1 MKIKFKSQ
9 AYQTAAVDAVVD
21 CFQGQPKINP
31 LNYRLDKGVSNND
44 SQQINLAIDSD
55 DGFRNSDIKLDEAEL
70 LRNIQQV
77 QSRQNLPVSSSLT
90 EFTLKNDKKKTIEPV
105 KTAYLKNARAIAPV
119 HLDVEM
125 ETGTGKTYCYIK
137 TMFEMNQ
144 KYGWSKFIIV
154 VPSIAIREGV
164 TKSLK
169 ITTDHFTDSYGK
181 KIRFFTY
188 SSRKNDLPN
197 LESFSSNT
205 GINVMVINIQ
215 AFNSSVDA
223 ERKALE
229 GKKSSVESRRIF
241 RELDDFQSRRPI
253 DVISANRPIL
263 FLDEPQKMEGDKTLE
278 SLAKFKP
285 LMVIRYSATHKTN
298 HLKVHRLDAMDAYNQ
313 KLVKKIAVRG
323 ISVKGQGGTASYLY
337 LENIEISKQAP
348 KAWVEIEE
356 KLKTGVIKKKRKLIG
371 KGDDLYIKSGELDQY
386 KHYVVADINAN
397 TDTVEFTNG
406 VLLTAG
412 DVFGDVDEAV
422 RRRIQI
428 RETIKAHIE
437 KEEQLFKQGIKVL
450 SLFFIDEVAKYRD
463 YEAPENKGQYAAIFE
478 EEYTEQVAHKLDQLA
493 LNPEY
498 HAYLKYIQV
507 EDTHQGYFSIDKK
520 GKMVDSVK
528 SAKSEK
534 AQSTDVDAYDLILR
548 DKEALLSLPKT
559 TDGEEALAK
568 KSLRFIFSHSAL
580 REGWDNPNVFTMC
593 MLKNSDNTISRQQE
607 VGRGLR
613 ISVNQSGDRQDQP
626 STVHDINVLT
636 VVASESYQD
645 FVTNLQTEIADTL
658 AARPRKA
665 DKEYFNGKTLKTDSG
680 EMVVTEIMA
689 NQIYRYLM
697 KNDFTNDA
705 DEITQEYHSAKAEGK
720 LPDLPAELQPYTDAI
735 LKLVDGIFDVNQMPD
750 FGDGRKPKTNPLND
764 NFNKKEFKELWN
776 RINKKAV
783 YKVDFDSQELID
795 NAVFAIDKE
804 LKVTELTYRIETG
817 EMSGGLTDSA
827 LRDCKGFSI
836 KGSYDDTT
844 SGSVHSRVEY
854 DLLGKIGEATILT
867 RKTVAAIL
875 TGIEDYKFGL
885 FKKNPEQF
893 ISEVSRLI
901 KEQKASIIINKL
913 SYDDTDQTFDSNIF
927 TASQSKQD
935 FSKATEPL
943 KRHIYDYVI
952 TDSKVEKEFAE
963 KLDVSD
969 EVVVYAKLPGGF
981 FIPTPVGDYN
991 PDWAISFKE
1000 GSVKHVYFIAET
1012 KGSMSSLDLRGIE
1025 GRKIDCARKFFKKL
1039 EKAGSGESVKYDVV
1053 TDYDKL
1059 MTAVGKPTAA

>member
-31 LNYRLDKGVSNND
+31 LNYRLDKGVTKRETDKNIGVM
-44 SQQINLAIDSD
+44 QQVDVYEEQDES
-55 DGFRNSDIKLDEAEL
+55 GFRNADIKLDESEL

-90 EFTLKNDKKKTIEPV
+90 EFTQQSNKKQNDKKKTIEPV
-105 KTAYLKNARAIAPV
+105 KAAYLKNARAIAPV

-164 TKSLK
+164 TKSLQ
-169 ITTDHFTDSYGK
+169 ITAEHFTDSYGK
-181 KIRFFTY
+181 KVRFFTY
-188 SSRKNDLPN
+188 NSKQLHE
-197 LESFSSNT
+197 LESFSSDS

-215 AFNSSVDA
+215 AFNATGQDN
-223 ERKALE
+223 
-229 GKKSSVESRRIF
+229 RRIYE
-241 RELDDFQSRRPI
+241 ELDDFQSRRPI

-278 SLAKFKP
+278 ALAKFKP

-298 HLKVHRLDAMDAYNQ
+298 HLKIHRLDALDAYNQ

-406 VLLTAG
+406 VILTAG
-412 DVFGDVDEAV
+412 DAFGDVDEAV

-428 RETIKAHIE
+428 RETIKAHLE

-463 YEAPENKGQYAAIFE
+463 YEAPDNKGQYATIFE
-478 EEYTEQVAHKLDQLA
+478 EEYTEQIAYKLDQLE

-498 HAYLKYIQV
+498 HAYLKGIQV
-507 EDTHQGYFSIDKK
+507 ETTHQGYFSIDKK
-520 GKMVDSVK
+520 GKMVDSITA
-528 SAKSEK
+528 AKSEK

-548 DKEALLSLPKT
+548 DKEALLSLPKP
-559 TDGEEALAK
+559 TDGEEALVK

-593 MLKNSDNTISRQQE
+593 MLKNSDNTISRRQE

-613 ISVNQSGDRQDQP
+613 ISVNQNGERQDQP
-626 STVHDINVLT
+626 TTVHDINVLT

-645 FVTNLQTEIADTL
+645 FVTNLQIEIADTL
-658 AARPRKA
+658 ATRPRKA
-665 DKEYFNGKTLKTDSG
+665 DEAYFAKKKLASENGTIEVTDEMAAMISFYLVGNKFKDYQHQITPKYHEAKLAG
-680 EMVVTEIMA
+680 E
-689 NQIYRYLM
+689 
-697 KNDFTNDA
+697 
-705 DEITQEYHSAKAEGK
+705 
-720 LPDLPAELQPYTDAI
+720 LPLLPEPLQPYAEEVF
-735 LKLVDGIFDVNQMPD
+735 KLIDGVFDVNQMPD

-795 NAVFAIDKE
+795 NAVFAINKE
-804 LKVTELTYRIETG
+804 LKVTELTYRIESG
-817 EMSGGLTDSA
+817 EMNSGITDGA
-827 LRDCKGFSI
+827 LRDGKGFAI
-836 KGSYDDTT
+836 KESYDDKT

-854 DLLGKIGEATILT
+854 DLLGKIGEATVLT

-875 TGIEDYKFGL
+875 TGIEDYKFSL

-893 ISEVSRLI
+893 ISEASRLI

-913 SYDDTDQTFDSNIF
+913 SYDETDQTFDSNIF

-1039 EKAGSGESVKYDVV
+1039 EEAGSGEKVKYDVV
-1053 TDYDKL
+1053 TNFDQL

>member
-9 AYQTAAVDAVVD
+9 TYQTAAVEAVVD

-31 LNYRLDKGVSNND
+31 LNYRLDKGVSNNAD
-44 SQQINLAIDSD
+44 KQESLAIESD
-55 DGFRNSDIKLDEAEL
+55 EGFRNPDIKLDESEL

-77 QSRQNLPVSSSLT
+77 QSRQNLPISSSLT
-90 EFTLKNDKKKTIEPV
+90 EFTLKDDKKKTIEPV
-105 KTAYLKNARAIAPV
+105 KAAYLKNARTIAPV

-137 TMFEMNQ
+137 TMFELNQ
-144 KYGWSKFIIV
+144 KYGWSKYIVV

-164 TKSLK
+164 TKSLQ
-169 ITTDHFTDSYGK
+169 ITADHFTDGYGK

-188 SSRKNDLPN
+188 NSKQPHE
-197 LESFSSNT
+197 LESFSSDS

-215 AFNSSVDA
+215 AFNATGQDN
-223 ERKALE
+223 
-229 GKKSSVESRRIF
+229 RRIYE
-241 RELDDFQSRRPI
+241 ELDDFQSRRPI

-298 HLKVHRLDAMDAYNQ
+298 HLKIHRLDALDAYNQ

-406 VLLTAG
+406 VILTAG
-412 DVFGDVDEAV
+412 DAFGDVDEAV

-428 RETIKAHIE
+428 RETIKAHLE

-463 YEAPENKGQYAAIFE
+463 YDVPDNKGEYATIFE
-478 EEYTEQVAHKLDQLA
+478 EEYAEQIAYKLHQLE
-493 LNPEY
+493 LNPDY
-498 HAYLKYIQV
+498 HTYLKNIQV
-507 EDTHQGYFSIDKK
+507 EATHQGYFSIDKK
-520 GKMVDSVK
+520 GKMVDSLK
-528 SAKSEK
+528 SSASEK
-534 AQSTDVDAYDLILR
+534 KESTDVDAYDLILK
-548 DKEALLSLPKT
+548 DKEALLSLPKPN
-559 TDGEEALAK
+559 DSKEALAK

-593 MLKNSDNTISRQQE
+593 MLKNSDNTISRRQE

-613 ISVNQSGDRQDQP
+613 ISVNQNGERQDQP
-626 STVHDINVLT
+626 TTVHDINVLT

-645 FVTNLQTEIADTL
+645 FVTNLQVEIADTL

-665 DKEYFNGKTLKTDSG
+665 DKEYFTGKTLKTDK
-680 EMVVTEIMA
+680 EELVVTELMA

-705 DEITQEYHSAKAEGK
+705 DEITPEYHTAKADGT
-720 LPDLPAELQPYTDAI
+720 LPELPIELQPYTEAI
-735 LKLVDGIFDVNQMPD
+735 FTLVDGVFDVNQMPD
-750 FGDGRKPKTNPLND
+750 FGDGRKPKINPLND
-764 NFNKKEFKELWN
+764 NFDKKEFKELWN

-783 YKVDFDSQELID
+783 YKVDFDSTELIQ
-795 NAVFAIDKE
+795 NAVHAINKD
-804 LKVTELTYRIETG
+804 LKVTVLTYRVEAG
-817 EMSGGLTDSA
+817 EMNSGLSDGT
-827 LRDCKGFSI
+827 LRDGKGFAI
-836 KGSYDDTT
+836 KESYDDTT
-844 SGSVHSRVEY
+844 SGSVHSKVEY
-854 DLLGKIGEATILT
+854 DLLGKIGEATVLT
-867 RKTVAAIL
+867 RKTVADIL
-875 TGIEDYKFGL
+875 TGIEDYKFDL

-893 ISEVSRLI
+893 IAEVSRLI

-913 SYDDTDQTFDSNIF
+913 TYDETDQTFNSDIF

-935 FSKATEPL
+935 FTKATSPL
-943 KRHIYDYVI
+943 KRHIYDYVV
-952 TDSKVEKEFAE
+952 TDSKVEKDFAE
-963 KLDVSD
+963 QLDVSD

-1039 EKAGSGESVKYDVV
+1039 EEAGAGDKVKYDVV
-1053 TDYDKL
+1053 TNFDQL

>member
-21 CFQGQPKINP
+21 CFQGQPKINL
-31 LNYRLDKGVSNND
+31 LNYRLDKGVTKLKTD
-44 SQQINLAIDSD
+44 KKIGVMGQVGVYEVEGEA
-55 DGFRNSDIKLDEAEL
+55 GFKNGDIKLDEAEL

-90 EFTLKNDKKKTIEPV
+90 EFTLKNETKNTIEPV
-105 KTAYLKNARAIAPV
+105 KPAYLKNARAIAPV

-164 TKSLK
+164 TKSLQ
-169 ITTDHFTDSYGK
+169 ITADHFTDSYGK
-181 KIRFFTY
+181 KVRFFTY
-188 SSRKNDLPN
+188 NSKQLHE
-197 LESFSSNT
+197 LESFSSDS

-215 AFNSSVDA
+215 AFNATGQDN
-223 ERKALE
+223 
-229 GKKSSVESRRIF
+229 RRIYE
-241 RELDDFQSRRPI
+241 ELDDFQSRRPI

-298 HLKVHRLDAMDAYNQ
+298 HLKIHRLDALDAYNQ

-323 ISVKGQGGTASYLY
+323 ISVKGHGGTASYLY

-406 VLLTAG
+406 VILTAG
-412 DVFGDVDEAV
+412 DAFGDVDEAV

-428 RETIKAHIE
+428 RETIKAHLE
-437 KEEQLFKQGIKVL
+437 KEEQLFNQGIKVL

-463 YEAPENKGQYAAIFE
+463 YEALANKGEYATIFE
-478 EEYTEQVAHKLDQLA
+478 EEYTEQIAYRLDQLE

-498 HAYLKYIQV
+498 QAYLKNIEV
-507 EDTHQGYFSIDKK
+507 EATHQGYFSIDKK

-534 AQSTDVDAYDLILR
+534 TQSTDIDAYDLILR
-548 DKEALLSLPKT
+548 DKESLLSLPKP
-559 TDGEEALAK
+559 TDGEEAFAK

-580 REGWDNPNVFTMC
+580 REGWDNPNVFTLC
-593 MLKNSDNTISRQQE
+593 MLKNSDNTISRRQE

-680 EMVVTEIMA
+680 EIVVTEIMA

-705 DEITQEYHSAKAEGK
+705 DETTPEYHSAKAEGK
-720 LPDLPAELQPYTDAI
+720 LPDLPAELQPYTEAI
-735 LKLVDGIFDVNQMPD
+735 LKLVDGVFDVNQMPE

-795 NAVFAIDKE
+795 NAIFVINKE
-804 LKVTELTYRIETG
+804 LKVTELTYRVESG
-817 EMSGGLTDSA
+817 EMSSGLTDGA
-827 LRDCKGFSI
+827 LRDGKGFAI
-836 KGSYDDTT
+836 KESYDDKS

-854 DLLGKIGEATILT
+854 DLLGKIGEATVLT
-867 RKTVAAIL
+867 RKTAAAIL

-913 SYDDTDQTFDSNIF
+913 SYDETDQTFDADIF

-935 FSKATEPL
+935 FTKATEPL
-943 KRHIYDYVI
+943 KRHIYDYVV

-1000 GSVKHVYFIAET
+1000 GSVKHIYFIAET

-1025 GRKIDCARKFFKKL
+1025 GRKIECARKFFDKL
-1039 EKAGSGESVKYDVV
+1039 AEANSNSGENVKYDVV

-1059 MTAVGKPTAA
+1059 MTVVC

>member
-9 AYQTAAVDAVVD
+9 AYQTAAVEAVVD
-21 CFQGQPKINP
+21 CFVGQPKINS
-31 LNYRLDKGVSNND
+31 LNYRLDKGVQKPQNT
-44 SQQINLAIDSD
+44 QQSSLDLETLSD
-55 DGFRNSDIKLDEAEL
+55 NEEGFRNPDIKLDESEL

-77 QSRQNLPVSSSLT
+77 QSRQNLPVSQSLT
-90 EFTLKNDKKKTIEPV
+90 EFTLKNDKKKIIEPA
-105 KTAYLKNARAIAPV
+105 KAAYIKQARAIAPV

-164 TKSLK
+164 TKSLQ
-169 ITTDHFTDSYGK
+169 ITADHFTDSYGQK
-181 KIRFFTY
+181 ARFFTY
-188 SSRKNDLPN
+188 NSKQLHE
-197 LESFSSNT
+197 LESFSSDA

-215 AFNSSVDA
+215 AFNA
-223 ERKALE
+223 T
-229 GKKSSVESRRIF
+229 GKDNRRIYE
-241 RELDDFQSRRPI
+241 ELDDFQSRRPI
-253 DVISANRPIL
+253 DVISKNRPIL
-263 FLDEPQKMEGDKTLE
+263 FLDEPQKMEGGKTLE
-278 SLAKFKP
+278 SLVQFKP

-298 HLKVHRLDAMDAYNQ
+298 HLRIHRLDALDAYNQ

-323 ISVKGQGGTASYLY
+323 ITVKGQGGTASYLY

-348 KAWVEIEE
+348 KAWVEMEM
-356 KLKTGVIKKKRKLIG
+356 KQASGNVVKKRKKLG
-371 KGDDLYIKSGELDQY
+371 KGDNLFEQSNGLDQY
-386 KHYVVADINAN
+386 KGYVVAEINAN
-397 TDTVEFTNG
+397 TDTLEFTNG
-406 VLLTAG
+406 VTLTAG
-412 DVFGDVDEAV
+412 DAYGDVDEAV

-428 RETIKAHIE
+428 RETIKAHLE
-437 KEEQLFKQGIKVL
+437 KEEQLFNQGIKVL

-463 YEAPENKGQYAAIFE
+463 YDAPDTKGEYATIFE
-478 EEYTEQVAHKLDQLA
+478 EEYTEQIAYKLEQLE

-498 HAYLKYIQV
+498 HAYLKAIQV
-507 EDTHQGYFSIDKK
+507 EATHQGYFSIDKK
-520 GKMVDSVK
+520 GKMVNSIK
-528 SAKSEK
+528 SSASEK
-534 AQSTDVDAYDLILR
+534 KESTDVDAYDLILR
-548 DKEALLSLPKT
+548 DKEALLSLPKPN
-559 TDGEEALAK
+559 DGEETLAK

-593 MLKNSDNTISRQQE
+593 MLKNSDNTISRRQE

-613 ISVNQSGDRQDQP
+613 ISVNQNGERQDQP
-626 STVHDINVLT
+626 ATVHDINVLT

-645 FVTNLQTEIADTL
+645 FVTNLQVEIADTL

-665 DKEYFNGKTLKTDSG
+665 DKEYFSGKTLKTD
-680 EMVVTEIMA
+680 TEELVITDLMA

-705 DEITQEYHSAKAEGK
+705 DEITPDYHAAKADGT
-720 LPDLPAELQPYTDAI
+720 LPELPAELLPYTEAI
-735 LKLVDGIFDVNQMPD
+735 FKLVDGVFDVNQMPGYD
-750 FGDGRKPKTNPLND
+750 DGRKPKINPLND
-764 NFNKKEFKELWN
+764 NFDKKEFKELWN

-783 YKVDFDSQELID
+783 YKVDFDSKELIH
-795 NAVFAIDKE
+795 NAVHAINKE
-804 LKVTELTYRIETG
+804 LKVTELTYRVEAG
-817 EMSGGLTDSA
+817 EMNSGLTDGT
-827 LRDCKGFSI
+827 LRDGKGFAI
-836 KGSYDDTT
+836 KESFDDTT
-844 SGSVHSRVEY
+844 SGSVHSKVEY
-854 DLLGKIGEATILT
+854 DLLGKIGEATVLT
-867 RKTVAAIL
+867 RKTVADIL
-875 TGIEDYKFGL
+875 TGIEDYQFDK

-893 ISEVSRLI
+893 IAEVSRLI

-913 SYDDTDQTFDSNIF
+913 SYDETDQTFDSDIF

-935 FSKATEPL
+935 FSKATDPL

-952 TDSKVEKEFAE
+952 TDSKVEKDFAE

-1025 GRKIDCARKFFKKL
+1025 GHKIKCARKFFKKL
-1039 EKAGSGESVKYDVV
+1039 EEAGAGDKVKYDVV
-1053 TDYDKL
+1053 KDFDQL
-1059 MTAVGKPTAA
+1059 MTAVGKPTAP

>member
-9 AYQTAAVDAVVD
+9 PYQTAAVEAVVD
-21 CFQGQPKINP
+21 CFQGQPKFNP
-31 LNYRLDKGVSNND
+31 LNYRLDKGVSNNTGP
-44 SQQINLAIDSD
+44 QLNLFVDSD
-55 DGFRNSDIKLDEAEL
+55 EGFRNPDIKLNESEL

-90 EFTLKNDKKKTIEPV
+90 EFTVKNDKKKTIEPV
-105 KTAYLKNARAIAPV
+105 KAAYLKNARAIAPL
-119 HLDVEM
+119 HLDIEM

-164 TKSLK
+164 TKSLQ

-188 SSRKNDLPN
+188 NSKQPHE
-197 LESFSSNT
+197 LETFSTDS

-215 AFNSSVDA
+215 AFNATGQDN
-223 ERKALE
+223 
-229 GKKSSVESRRIF
+229 RRIYE
-241 RELDDFQSRRPI
+241 ELDDFQSRRPI

-263 FLDEPQKMEGDKTLE
+263 FLDEPQKMEGDRTLE

-298 HLKVHRLDAMDAYNQ
+298 HLKIHRLDALDAYNQ
-313 KLVKKIAVRG
+313 KLVKKITVRG
-323 ISVKGQGGTASYLY
+323 ISVKGQGGSASYLY

-356 KLKTGVIKKKRKLIG
+356 KLKTGVIRKKRKLIG
-371 KGDDLYIKSGELDQY
+371 KRDDLYIKSGELDQY
-386 KHYVVADINAN
+386 KGYIVADINAN

-406 VLLTAG
+406 VTLTAG
-412 DVFGDVDEAV
+412 DAFGDVDEAV

-428 RETIKAHIE
+428 RETIKAHLE

-463 YEAPENKGQYAAIFE
+463 YEAPDTKGQYATIFE
-478 EEYTEQVAHKLDQLA
+478 EEYAEQVAYKLEQLE
-493 LNPEY
+493 LLPEY
-498 HAYLKYIQV
+498 HAYLKSIQV
-507 EDTHQGYFSIDKK
+507 EATHQGYFSIDKK

-528 SAKSEK
+528 SARAERVE
-534 AQSTDVDAYDLILR
+534 STDVDAYDLILK
-548 DKEALLSLPKT
+548 DKEALLSFPKSN
-559 TDGEEALAK
+559 DDDEAFAK

-580 REGWDNPNVFTMC
+580 REGWDNPNVFNMC
-593 MLKNSDNTISRQQE
+593 MLKNSDNTISRRQE

-613 ISVNQSGDRQDQP
+613 ISVNQNGERQDQP
-626 STVHDINVLT
+626 STVHDTNVLT
-636 VVASESYQD
+636 VIASESYQD

-680 EMVVTEIMA
+680 EIIVSEIMA

-697 KNDFTNDA
+697 KNDFTNDS
-705 DEITQEYHSAKAEGK
+705 DEITPEYHVAKAEGK
-720 LPDLPAELQPYTDAI
+720 LPDLPAELQPYTEAI
-735 LKLVDGIFDVNQMPD
+735 LNLVDGVFDVNQVPEFD
-750 FGDGRKPKTNPLND
+750 DGRKPKTNPLNA

-783 YKVDFDSQELID
+783 YKVDFDSQELIN
-795 NAVFAIDKE
+795 NAVLAINKE
-804 LKVTELTYRIETG
+804 LKVTELTYRIESG
-817 EMSGGLTDSA
+817 EMSGGLTDMA
-827 LRDCKGFSI
+827 LRDGKGFAI
-836 KGSYDDTT
+836 KESYDDKT

-875 TGIEDYKFGL
+875 TQIEDYKFGL

-913 SYDDTDQTFDSNIF
+913 SYDETDQTFDSDIF
-927 TASQSKQD
+927 TTSQSRQD

-952 TDSKVEKEFAE
+952 TDSKVEKEFAK

-991 PDWAISFKE
+991 PDWAISFRE

-1025 GRKIDCARKFFKKL
+1025 GTKIDCARKFFKKL
-1039 EKAGSGESVKYDVV
+1039 EETGTGEKVKYDVV

>member
-1 MKIKFKSQ
+1 MKIKFKTQ
-9 AYQTAAVDAVVD
+9 AYQSAAVDALID
-21 CFQGQPKINP
+21 CFKGQPKINP
-31 LNYRLDKGVSNND
+31 LNYRLDKGVD
-44 SQQINLAIDSD
+44 VKGGPQMNLFADGD
-55 DGFRNSDIKLDEAEL
+55 EGFRNPDIKLTETDL

-77 QSRQNLPVSSSLT
+77 QSRQNLSVSSSLI
-90 EFTLKNDKKKTIEPV
+90 EFTLKNDNKKTIEPV
-105 KTAYLKNARAIAPV
+105 KAAYLNQARAIAPL
-119 HLDVEM
+119 HLDIEM

-144 KYGWSKFIIV
+144 KYGWNKFIIV

-164 TKSLK
+164 TKSLQ
-169 ITTDHFTDSYGK
+169 ITSEHFTDSYGK

-188 SSRKNDLPN
+188 NSKQLHE
-197 LESFSSNT
+197 LESFSSDS

-215 AFNSSVDA
+215 AFNA
-223 ERKALE
+223 T
-229 GKKSSVESRRIF
+229 GKDNRRIYE
-241 RELDDFQSRRPI
+241 ELDDFQSRRPI

-263 FLDEPQKMEGDKTLE
+263 FLDEPQKMEGNRTLE
-278 SLAKFKP
+278 SLARFKP

-298 HLKVHRLDAMDAYNQ
+298 HLKVHRLDALDAYNQ
-313 KLVKKIAVRG
+313 KLVKKISVRG

-348 KAWVEIEE
+348 KAWIEIEE
-356 KLKTGVIKKKRKLIG
+356 KLIAGVIKKKRKLIG
-371 KGDDLYIKSGELDQY
+371 KADDLFVKSGELDQY
-386 KHYVVADINAN
+386 KGYIVSDINAN

-406 VLLTAG
+406 VTLTAG
-412 DVFGDVDEAV
+412 DAYGDVDEAV

-428 RETIKAHIE
+428 RETIKAHLE
-437 KEEQLFKQGIKVL
+437 KEEQLFNQGIKVL

-463 YEAPENKGQYAAIFE
+463 YNAPDNKGQYANIFE
-478 EEYTEQVAHKLDQLA
+478 EEYEEQVANKLEQLE

-498 HAYLKYIQV
+498 HAYLKGIDV
-507 EDTHQGYFSIDKK
+507 TTTHQGYFSIDKK
-520 GKMVDSVK
+520 GKMVDSLK
-528 SAKSEK
+528 SSAAERVE
-534 AQSTDVDAYDLILR
+534 STDVDAYDLILK
-548 DKEALLSLPKT
+548 DKEALLSFPQPN
-559 TDGEEALAK
+559 DDEQAIAK

-580 REGWDNPNVFTMC
+580 REGWDNPNVFNMC
-593 MLKNSDNTISRQQE
+593 MLKNSDNTISRRQE

-613 ISVNQSGDRQDQP
+613 IAVNQSGERQDQP
-626 STVHDINVLT
+626 STVHNINVLT
-636 VVASESYQD
+636 VIASESYQE

-665 DKEYFNGKTLKTDSG
+665 DKAYFAGKTITTDSG
-680 EMVVTEIMA
+680 EMVLTELMA

-697 KNDFTNDA
+697 KNDFTNDS
-705 DEITQEYHSAKAEGK
+705 DEITPEYHAAKADGT
-720 LPDLPAELQPYTDAI
+720 LPDLPEDLRAYAPAI
-735 LKLVDGIFDVNQMPD
+735 FKLVDGVFDPTQVPTPAD
-750 FGDGRKPKTNPLND
+750 DRKPKTNPLNA
-764 NFNKKEFKELWN
+764 NFNKKEFQTLWN
-776 RINKKAV
+776 QINKRAV
-783 YKVDFDSQELID
+783 YKVDFDSQELVN
-795 NAVFAIDKE
+795 NAILAINKE
-804 LKVTELTYRIETG
+804 LTVTEITYRIESG
-817 EMSGGLTDSA
+817 EMNSGLSDDT
-827 LRDCKGFSI
+827 LRQGKGFAI
-836 KGSYDDTT
+836 KESFDDKT

-854 DLLGKIGEATILT
+854 DLLGKIGEATVLT

-913 SYDDTDQTFDSNIF
+913 SYDETDQTFDSDIF

-935 FSKATEPL
+935 FSNATEPL

-952 TDSKVEKEFAE
+952 TDSKVEKAFAE

-1000 GSVKHVYFIAET
+1000 GAVKHVYFIAET
-1012 KGSMSSLDLRGIE
+1012 KGSMSSLDLRGVE
-1025 GRKIDCARKFFKKL
+1025 GKKIDCARKFFEKL
-1039 EKAGSGESVKYDVV
+1039 EAANIGEMVKYDVV

-1059 MTAVGKPTAA
+1059 MTAVGKPTVA

>member
-9 AYQTAAVDAVVD
+9 TYQTAAVDAVVD

-31 LNYRLDKGVSNND
+31 LNYRLDKGGPSYR
-44 SQQINLAIDSD
+44 SKSGQQASLAINSEE
-55 DGFRNSDIKLDEAEL
+55 GFRNPDIKLDEAEL

-77 QSRQNLPVSSSLT
+77 QSRQNLPVSSSLI
-90 EFTLKNDKKKTIEPV
+90 EFTQQSNKKQSDKKKTSEPV
-105 KTAYLKNARAIAPV
+105 KAGYLKSARAIAPV
-119 HLDVEM
+119 HLDIEM

-164 TKSLK
+164 TKSLQ
-169 ITTDHFTDSYGK
+169 ITADHFTDSYGK
-181 KIRFFTY
+181 KVRFFTY
-188 SSRKNDLPN
+188 NSKQLHE
-197 LESFSSNT
+197 LESFSSDS
-205 GINVMVINIQ
+205 GINVMIINIQ
-215 AFNSSVDA
+215 AFNATGQDN
-223 ERKALE
+223 
-229 GKKSSVESRRIF
+229 RRIYE
-241 RELDDFQSRRPI
+241 ELDDFQSRRPI

-298 HLKVHRLDAMDAYNQ
+298 HLKIHRLDALDAYNQ

-348 KAWVEIEE
+348 KAWIEIEE

-371 KGDDLYIKSGELDQY
+371 KGDDLYIKSGKLDQY
-386 KHYVVADINAN
+386 KHYMVADINAN
-397 TDTVEFTNG
+397 TDTVEFING
-406 VLLTAG
+406 VILTAG
-412 DVFGDVDEAV
+412 DAFGDIDEAV

-428 RETIKAHIE
+428 RETIKAHLD

-463 YEAPENKGQYAAIFE
+463 YEAPDNKGQYATIFE
-478 EEYTEQVAHKLDQLA
+478 EEYTEQIAYKLDHLA
-493 LNPEY
+493 LNPDY
-498 HAYLKYIQV
+498 HAYLKNIQL
-507 EDTHQGYFSIDKK
+507 EATHQGYFSIDKK

-528 SAKSEK
+528 SAKAEK
-534 AQSTDVDAYDLILR
+534 TQSTDVDAYDLILR
-548 DKEALLSLPKT
+548 DKEALLSLPKP
-559 TDGEEALAK
+559 TDGEEAFAK

-593 MLKNSDNTISRQQE
+593 MLKNSDNSISRRQE

-613 ISVNQSGDRQDQP
+613 ISVNQNGERQDQP
-626 STVHDINVLT
+626 LTVHDINVLT

-658 AARPRKA
+658 AARPNKA
-665 DKEYFNGKTLKTDSG
+665 DKAYFCGKTLQTESG
-680 EMVVTEIMA
+680 EIQVTQVMA
-689 NQIYRYLM
+689 NQIARYLM
-697 KNDFTNDA
+697 KNDFTNDL
-705 DEITQEYHSAKAEGK
+705 DEITPEYHQAKADGK
-720 LPDLPAELQPYTDAI
+720 LPALPDELKPYAEAVF
-735 LKLVDGIFDVNQMPD
+735 KLVDGIFDVSQMPQ
-750 FGDGRKPKTNPLND
+750 FGDGRKTKTNPLND

-776 RINKKAV
+776 RINKKVV
-783 YKVDFDSQELID
+783 YKVDFDSDELVKNSITVI
-795 NAVFAIDKE
+795 NNE
-804 LKVTELTYRIETG
+804 LKVTELTYRVERG
-817 EMSGGLTDSA
+817 ELISGLTNDTIRA
-827 LRDCKGFSI
+827 GQGFQVKESYDERS
-836 KGSYDDTT
+836 KGSVE
-844 SGSVHSRVEY
+844 SKVEY
-854 DLLGKIGEATILT
+854 DLLGKIGEATVLT
-867 RKTVAAIL
+867 RKTVASIL
-875 TGIEDYKFGL
+875 SGIEDSQFDKF
-885 FKKNPEQF
+885 KRNPEQF

-901 KEQKASIIINKL
+901 KEQKATIIINRL
-913 SYDDTDQTFDSNIF
+913 SYDETDQTFDSDIF

-935 FSKATEPL
+935 FSKATQPL
-943 KRHIYDYVI
+943 KRHIYDYVV
-952 TDSKVEKEFAE
+952 TDSKVEKEFAK

-969 EVVVYAKLPGGF
+969 EVVVYAKLPGSF

-1012 KGSMSSLDLRGIE
+1012 KGSMSTLDLRGIE
-1025 GRKIDCARKFFKKL
+1025 GKKIDCARKFFKKL
-1039 EKAGSGESVKYDVV
+1039 ENTGFGEKIKYEVI

-1059 MTAVGKPTAA
+1059 MSAVGKPAAA